1 MEPLFMIR
9 TAITGILCLA
19 LAGTAILRLS
29 AEQQVREERSA
40 IARLDRQ
47 ERQLEAEIDRLRFE
61 VEVLESAP
69 RLGELSADR
78 LSLAPGSGEQMANGD
93 KLLDVIDPDLRSEGQ
108 P

>member
-1 MEPLFMIR
+1 MIR
-9 TAITGILCLA
+9 FAIFAVLSLA
-19 LAGTAILRLS
+19 LAGSAIMRLS
-29 AEQQVREERSA
+29 AEHQVREERRA

-47 ERQLEAEIDRLRFE
+47 EKQLQAEIDRLRFE

-78 LSLAPGSGEQMANGD
+78 LSLAPGSGEQMADGD
-93 KLLDVIDPDLRSEGQ
+93 VLRGVIDPAPRVETQ